1 MPIAL
6 LLIGAL
12 LIIVAF
18 NNTMGQLAKELEADI
33 PGFFVWAI
41 AIAAILGLGYVPGM
55 KVPSRWLLALVV
67 LVIIL
72 VNYQKILTGFTTF
85 ASTGS
90 AATAAGA
97 QSTPTNPA
105 SQFAAT
111 GTDPTAGQVSGTS
124 GATSSTP
131 AGSSTVTGLVG
142 GLAGAASGAAAGAAA
157 GAIGGATSAA
167 TGAIANYL
175 NPSSYV
181 GAVSGFGGGAF
192 GLGGLSGSLF

>member
-18 NNTMGQLAKELEADI
+18 QNTMGQLATELETDI

-55 KVPSRWLLALVV
+55 KTPSRWLLALVV
-67 LVIIL
+67 LVVVL
-72 VNYQKILTGFTTF
+72 VNYQKILSGFTSF
-85 ASTGS
+85 ASSGGT
-90 AATAAGA
+90 ATAAGA
-97 QSTPTNPA
+97 TTTPANPA

-124 GATSSTP
+124 GTVTA
-131 AGSSTVTGLVG
+131 AGSSSTSASGLVG
-142 GLAGAASGAAAGAAA
+142 GLAGAAAGAAS
-157 GAIGGATSAA
+157 GVIGGATSAA
-167 TGAIANYL
+167 GGVIANYL

-181 GAVSGFGGGAF
+181 SAATGFGGGGF
-192 GLGGLSGSLF
+192 GLGGLSGELF